1 MQRYTLF
8 NKSRNFSDIFFS
20 KIKFYNYF
28 YKIIRKICTEN
39 NKTILEVECYIYYIM
54 YGKLLHPDFLPGAQV
69 AAFDAV
75 ELAQLGHGGMVAACD
90 VAERVAAAHGDRL
103 ASAL

>member
-28 YKIIRKICTEN
+28 YKIIRKICTES

-54 YGKLLHPDFLPGAQV
+54 YVYNNVWCIVIWFTNEKTHYVIML
-69 AAFDAV
+69 
-75 ELAQLGHGGMVAACD
+75 MN
-90 VAERVAAAHGDRL
+90 
-103 ASAL
+103 

>member
-39 NKTILEVECYIYYIM
+39 NKTKLEVECYLYYIM
-54 YGKLLHPDFLPGAQV
+54 YVYNNVFFLFILSTNGKTHYVIML
-69 AAFDAV
+69 
-75 ELAQLGHGGMVAACD
+75 MN
-90 VAERVAAAHGDRL
+90 
-103 ASAL
+103 

>member
-28 YKIIRKICTEN
+28 YKIIRKICTES

-54 YGKLLHPDFLPGAQV
+54 YVYNNVWCIVIWSTNGKTHYVIML
-69 AAFDAV
+69 
-75 ELAQLGHGGMVAACD
+75 MN
-90 VAERVAAAHGDRL
+90 
-103 ASAL
+103 